1 MKLDRI
7 FTRKTA
13 KSVLTN
19 ILIFV
24 VVVYAVHL
32 YQTRN
37 SPTGVAPEIKGYML
51 DGKMFEGLAS
61 IEKPALVHFWATWC
75 RVCQLEHDNI
85 SSIALD
91 YPVIGIASQ
100 SGSMREVETYVKDHD
115 ILYPVMLD
123 ATGYNSKQWG
133 IVGFP
138 TSFIIGEDN
147 EIIFTEVGFTSE
159 IGVRLRLW
167 LASW

>member
-13 KSVLTN
+13 KGILSNV
-19 ILIFV
+19 LIFV
-24 VVVYAVHL
+24 TVVYAVHL

-37 SPTGVAPEIKGYML
+37 SPTGVAPEIKGFML
-51 DGKMFEGLAS
+51 NGEKFEGLDK
-61 IEKPALVHFWATWC
+61 IKKPLLVHFWATWC
-75 RVCQLEHDNI
+75 KVCQLEHDNI

-100 SGSMREVETYVKDHD
+100 SGSLKEVEAYVKDHD

-123 ATGYNSKQWG
+123 ANGYNAKKWN
-133 IVGFP
+133 IIGFP
-138 TSFIIGEDN
+138 TSFIIAEDN

-159 IGVRLRLW
+159 IGVRIRLW